1 VVQTSRATPARRS
14 WSALVGAL
22 PPPGRTRRF
31 AVATLVNTIGNGM
44 FMTGAAV
51 FFTRSVGLSAAQV
64 GTGLTIAGLV
74 GLLAGVPAGRM
85 ADRRGARGVAV
96 ALLVLEGTCAA
107 CFALV
112 HSFAAFVVV
121 AAGASLGDGA
131 SSAARGALIAGVVPP
146 DEVVRTRAVLRSV
159 TNFGISL
166 GAVAAGFAL
175 HADTRAG
182 YVALVLGDC
191 ATFLLTAAL
200 IWRLGRIEPHP
211 VPEDAIPKAALRDRP
226 YLSITAING
235 VLCFHYEILVLAM
248 PLWVV
253 SHTAAPRWLVA
264 PLLLV
269 NTVMIVL
276 FQVRASRGSETVG
289 GAARALRRGSVLLLA
304 SCAIYAAASAP
315 HAVAAAVVLLVA
327 AVFVHTL
334 GELVHAGGSWGLSFG
349 LAPLHAQGEYQGVFT
364 LGMSG
369 ARALS
374 PVILTLLCITW
385 GVPGWF
391 VLGAVFLA
399 MGALIGPVATWAQR
413 GRPAAALR

>member
-1 VVQTSRATPARRS
+1 
-14 WSALVGAL
+14 
-22 PPPGRTRRF
+22 
-31 AVATLVNTIGNGM
+31 
-44 FMTGAAV
+44 MTGAAV

-64 GTGLTIAGLV
+64 GSGLTIAGLV
-74 GLLAGVPAGRM
+74 GLAAGVPAGRL
-85 ADRRGARGVAV
+85 ADRRGARGIAV
-96 ALLVLEGTCAA
+96 ALLVVEGACAG

-146 DEVVRTRAVLRSV
+146 DAVVRTRAMLRSI
-159 TNFGISL
+159 TNVGISL
-166 GAVAAGFAL
+166 GAIGAGFAL

-182 YVALVLGDC
+182 YVALVLGD
-191 ATFLLTAAL
+191 ALTFFLAAL
-200 IWRLGRIEPHP
+200 LVWRLGRVAPHP
-211 VPEDAIPKAALRDRP
+211 VPEDAAPRAALRDRP

-235 VLCFHYEILVLAM
+235 VLCFHYEVLVLAM

-276 FQVRASRGSETVG
+276 FQVRASRGSETVA
-289 GAARALRRGSVLLLA
+289 GATRALRRASLLLLVA
-304 SCAIYAAASAP
+304 CGVYAAASAP
-315 HAVAAAVVLLVA
+315 HSAAMAVAVLVL

-374 PVILTLLCITW
+374 PAILTLLCITW
-385 GVPGWF
+385 GVPGWL
-391 VLGAVFLA
+391 VLGAVFVA
-399 MGALIGPVATWAQR
+399 MGALIGPAARRAVDSTGRRDWRSGGTDHR
-413 GRPAAALR
+413 GAAA